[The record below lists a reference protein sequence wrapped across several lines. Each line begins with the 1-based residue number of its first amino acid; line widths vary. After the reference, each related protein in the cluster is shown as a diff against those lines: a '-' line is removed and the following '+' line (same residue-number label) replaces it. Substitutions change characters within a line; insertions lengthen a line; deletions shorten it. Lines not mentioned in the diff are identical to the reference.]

1 MQSSELV
8 ANLFVEC
15 EPSRPDYHGLCK
27 CVCAY
32 CPLMRICSPISSFSS
47 PTALWR
53 NIFLLILT
61 ALTKVFFTAWTFG
74 MMVGDPYRI
83 SLLSPM
89 ETLRSLLEFS
99 YRQSRLEPAWGGP
112 WDSSRKPEGWVQ
124 RPFTDQILGKIF
136 KGHTLTPGYLAHA
149 LRNRLSPVYPLA
161 SIP

>member
-27 CVCAY
+27 YVYAY
-32 CPLMRICSPISSFSS
+32 YPLMRTRPLISSFSS

-74 MMVGDPYRI
+74 MMVGDSYRA
-83 SLLSPM
+83 SLLPPT
-89 ETLRSLLEFS
+89 ETPRSLLEFS
-99 YRQSRLEPAWGGP
+99 YRRLRLELAWGGL
-112 WDSSRKPEGWVQ
+112 WDLSRKPKGWVQ
-124 RPFTDQILGKIF
+124 
-136 KGHTLTPGYLAHA
+136 
-149 LRNRLSPVYPLA
+149 
-161 SIP
+161 